1 MTLAVRKIFIDSRF
15 LALGNSSSFDYEL
28 PEVLELPKDTVAFVT
43 EFTTVASWDTVSA
56 SRNNQLYV
64 VENVGSVYH
73 ARTVTLPSGA
83 YDSETLRVV
92 VENALNGAGKFVTG
106 NYNVQRSS
114 SAGTVN
120 TASLGAA
127 FRYFTITI
135 SGGGSCSFVTDPW
148 LKKQVPTWISYGGEA
163 YDPLNLKSTNEL
175 FQFPTEVFSSNHT
188 SSFIDL
194 RSTHTLFVHS
204 PSFGNYSCM
213 APRGV
218 RTAIAKIPC
227 DVAYGGVL
235 HYEHSGSSYD
245 YIDVGSTTLKMLTF
259 ELKDARGNLVDLRG
273 GHWSMTLVLARK

>member
-15 LALGNSSSFDYEL
+15 LAAGDSSSFDYEL
-28 PEVLELPKDTVAFVT
+28 PEVLELPKDTVPFVT

-56 SRNNQLYV
+56 ARNNKLYV
-64 VENVGSVYH
+64 VEKSGAVYG
-73 ARTVTLPSGA
+73 ARVVLIPSGA

-92 VENALNGAGKFVTG
+92 VENALNGAGKTITG
-106 NYNVQRSS
+106 SYNVQRSS

-127 FRYFTITI
+127 FRYFTITT
-135 SGGGSCSFVTDPW
+135 SGGGFCYFPTDPW
-148 LKKQVPTWISYGGEA
+148 LKKQIPTWVSHGGA
-163 YDPLNLKSTNEL
+163 VYDPHNLESTNEL
-175 FQFPTEVFSSNHT
+175 FQFPRAEYSSNHT
-188 SSFIDL
+188 RSFIDL

-204 PSFGNYSCM
+204 PSFGNYSCI

-245 YIDVGSTTLKMLTF
+245 YIDLGSTTLKMLRF
-259 ELKDARGNLVDLRG
+259 ELKDARGNFVDLRG